1 MQNHISGTVHWQE
14 YRISWVGVKQRWGFM
29 QRQCRVQKG
38 SHQGL
43 VALGEQGRIT
53 AAQFTDKGDAGLL
66 L

>member
-1 MQNHISGTVHWQE
+1 
-14 YRISWVGVKQRWGFM
+14 M

-53 AAQFTDKGDAGLL
+53 AAAQFTDKGGARLL
-66 L
+66 GMISVTDLIHIKV